1 MQFLPYTSTKHC
13 LPSFARA
20 CKQIPRKKVEGKDE
34 QMLKIKPDVEKLKKM
49 YDSKMINIYSLGE
62 SGNTLL
68 LSALKF
74 VTLQQRQSK
83 KKLISKPEPIVPEDS
98 H

>member
-1 MQFLPYTSTKHC
+1 MHLNK
-13 LPSFARA
+13 
-20 CKQIPRKKVEGKDE
+20 IPRKKVEGKDE

-49 YDSKMINIYSLGE
+49 YESKMINVYEQGN

-68 LSALKF
+68 QSAIKF

-83 KKLISKPEPIVPEDS
+83 KKLLTSKPEPIVPEDS